1 MITGPHATPLRLI
14 HAVHPLPTERAPVP
28 SVLCQRT
35 VARLAT
41 LNTAVRRLRELGVR
55 IVAAQ
60 VDGDWPADDE
70 PLVRIERD
78 PQQSFAAFLDE
89 AGPRVWAQL
98 HGTQVTQASAL
109 FHGVMVVWEESH
121 V

>member
-14 HAVHPLPTERAPVP
+14 HAVHPLPAERPPVP
-28 SVLCQRT
+28 SVLCQHT
-35 VARLAT
+35 VARLAM
-41 LNTAVRRLRELGVR
+41 LNAAVRRLRELGVR
-55 IVAAQ
+55 IVGAQ
-60 VDGDWPADDE
+60 VNGEWPADDE

-78 PQQSFAAFLDE
+78 PLRSFGAFLDE

-98 HGTQVTQASAL
+98 HGTKVAQASAL